1 MRGRFLN
8 RALVLLLISSMAAGT
23 VPQAY
28 AVEGYNDVTAD
39 VDEITG
45 DLIVGSGGVGI
56 TDVTLLVEGED
67 EPEPEVV
74 PFSAY
79 VPVELPI
86 KMNTQGDVFTPDNAM
101 IINGVETKGIK
112 VESITASLDD
122 GWAPADW
129 DDDFSAKEKDT
140 QEISLKLRGD
150 TLDSSGNFNITEG
163 DWNIPKNSYIDLNM
177 GAKLPKQSANSNKKR
192 VAQLE
197 FALNWSGDNETEGPQ
212 IPIDIG
218 KPETPDPDPT
228 PVESDIKA
236 IYNDSILLPGST
248 NTIKF
253 DWTAD
258 AEDITLDSVES
269 SDTSVVEVV
278 QEQTRIASL
287 SEGSKVV
294 TIRAIAK
301 GQANVTAKLSTGKE
315 AVVSIDVCEF
325 DESGEITF
333 DIDESKLVAGG
344 SLTADDI
351 TANIPV
357 VKPDGSTTTIQ
368 RHPSSLDNNTLV
380 EGSNTISGKV
390 DINGAELPIEVT
402 TEATPAPKVID
413 TITTSGVTTSYK
425 AGESFDGKGNVVINY
440 TDGTSTTIPITQDML
455 SGFDTSSTGNKEVT
469 ITYEGK
475 TTTITVNVVP
485 ATANLQVIYDDTEKL
500 FAGDTT
506 QVIFTWDDIEGVDLS
521 SVTSSVPAL
530 ISVGNIAKD
539 GNSAVVTL
547 QTKVRGTAKITG
559 TLNNGDKAEV
569 TVGVYGQDTTKD
581 ITTVVNADKIKDGQ
595 VLTPDDITVTVP
607 IRTPNGGFENITVK
621 PSTVPSTP
629 LKTGDNTI
637 VVQVPLG
644 NQTINVNITINVVY
658 QNPSDSLVLS
668 VAQAKELG
676 FTFASYQDGL
686 EITGFEN
693 VNFSNTV
700 NVPKQIGDFE
710 VLRIGNG
717 VFKDQSNLKTITLP
731 NTVKSI
737 GTQSFMGCTN
747 LNALD
752 LPDSVS
758 SIPDEALFK
767 TGIKEFKVGSNIQT
781 IGIRGLAGNTQL
793 TSLVFEDGDKAL
805 ALKDYALATAT
816 ALPEVNLPDR
826 VNSLGKDVFSG
837 TPNLKLYIKAESIN
851 TAGTSFAATGLKEV
865 VIRGETLHPSAFR
878 NCEGLDV
885 ITLEE
890 GIKQIGVGAFNTCKA
905 SVVNIPQ
912 SAQTFV
918 YKLGYGTGDPVF
930 SDAARTINYNG
941 DRLSF
946 EKLLYGEDYRNME
959 VSFPARG
966 LQQSKIVYKKGN
978 NGINPPTESQVSSD
992 YTITYTN
999 SGMRLHRLKSTAS
1012 SITVPMRVGNLVV
1025 QYIGNAPN
1033 SSETRAGFAY
1043 DNTTLRSI
1051 TLPESVIWIGSSSFN
1066 GCSNLSTLNLPK
1078 HLLKIDDYGIFLTP
1092 KITTLKIPQS
1102 SHVWGKNNFSTGG
1115 GSEGLRTIYY
1125 EGSESQWQTQMRN
1138 NNLPSTVTVKYNQKI
1153 S

>member
-1 MRGRFLN
+1 
-8 RALVLLLISSMAAGT
+8 MAAGT
-23 VPQAY
+23 IPQAY

-197 FALNWSGDNETEGPQ
+197 FALNWSGDNETEGPK

-218 KPETPDPDPT
+218 KPDTPDPT

-236 IYNDSILLPGST
+236 IYDESILLPGST

-258 AEDITLDSVES
+258 AEDVTLASIES
-269 SDTSVVEVV
+269 DDTGVIEIV
-278 QEQTRIASL
+278 QEQTRIANI

-294 TIRAIAK
+294 TIRAVAK
-301 GQANVTAKLSTGKE
+301 GTANVTATLSTGKE
-315 AVVSIDVCEF
+315 AVVSIDVCEL
-325 DESGEITF
+325 DQSGEITF

-402 TEATPAPKVID
+402 TEATPAPPKVID

-425 AGESFDGKGNVVINY
+425 VGERFDGQGNVVINY

-629 LKTGDNTI
+629 LKTGNNTI

-644 NQTINVNITINVVY
+644 NQTINVNITINVVW
-658 QNPSDSLVLS
+658 QNPSDGLVMTTQE
-668 VAQAKELG
+668 ATDYG
-676 FTFASYQDGL
+676 FTYAPFGSGV
-686 EITGFEN
+686 EITGYTNKTMSSICTIPE
-693 VNFSNTV
+693 
-700 NVPKQIGDFE
+700 QIGDFK
-710 VLRIGNG
+710 VLKIGDNALKG
-717 VFKDQSNLKTITLP
+717 QSNLTRVNIPSTVHTIGINGLRGLSKAY
-731 NTVKSI
+731 VY
-737 GTQSFMGCTN
+737 
-747 LNALD
+747 
-752 LPDSVS
+752 LPDSVTNIS
-758 SIPDEALFK
+758 SGYFGDMTTLSVPNKRWPSYNGYSVDSWNIYKNIKNLVLRAVDSNTTCKVTMADSIGSKSTVQTLVLPD
-767 TGIKEFKVGSNIQT
+767 NIE
-781 IGIRGLAGNTQL
+781 QL
-793 TSLVFEDGDKAL
+793 PSDTLSGKSWVNLKCIVVPQSVSLVPTLYGSA
-805 ALKDYALATAT
+805 AKDYKVKVLYC
-816 ALPEVNLPDR
+816 
-826 VNSLGKDVFSG
+826 G
-837 TPNLKLYIKAESIN
+837 TKQQWNNIAWRSES
-851 TAGTSFAATGLKEV
+851 LKENCNV
-865 VIRGETLHPSAFR
+865 VY
-878 NCEGLDV
+878 NCSYEDCV
-885 ITLEE
+885 
-890 GIKQIGVGAFNTCKA
+890 
-905 SVVNIPQ
+905 
-912 SAQTFV
+912 
-918 YKLGYGTGDPVF
+918 
-930 SDAARTINYNG
+930 AAAEK
-941 DRLSF
+941 DELLS
-946 EKLLYGEDYRNME
+946 
-959 VSFPARG
+959 
-966 LQQSKIVYKKGN
+966 
-978 NGINPPTESQVSSD
+978 
-992 YTITYTN
+992 YT
-999 SGMRLHRLKSTAS
+999 
-1012 SITVPMRVGNLVV
+1012 P
-1025 QYIGNAPN
+1025 
-1033 SSETRAGFAY
+1033 
-1043 DNTTLRSI
+1043 
-1051 TLPESVIWIGSSSFN
+1051 
-1066 GCSNLSTLNLPK
+1066 
-1078 HLLKIDDYGIFLTP
+1078 
-1092 KITTLKIPQS
+1092 
-1102 SHVWGKNNFSTGG
+1102 
-1115 GSEGLRTIYY
+1115 
-1125 EGSESQWQTQMRN
+1125 
-1138 NNLPSTVTVKYNQKI
+1138 
-1153 S
+1153 